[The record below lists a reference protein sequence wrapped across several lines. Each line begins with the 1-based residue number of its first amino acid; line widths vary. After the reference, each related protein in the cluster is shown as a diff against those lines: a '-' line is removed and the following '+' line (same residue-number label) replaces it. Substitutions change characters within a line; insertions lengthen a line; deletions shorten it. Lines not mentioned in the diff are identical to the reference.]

1 MSFYSAFLFSPLT
14 FIVLAQGAIN
24 QRTLA
29 VKRKVPTQTEVAVCW
44 TRPVARLTGAV
55 ARLTAP
61 PAGVA
66 ERLRRTLLAALA
78 PWSGRAAQTAGGVI
92 TSPSLSCVYLG
103 RITERHSGVS
113 AAAINFLIFFFFFQ
127 KISARL
133 FTLST
138 TVWISLSP
146 LCSSSS
152 AFSATVQAQNHD
164 LDILKQD
171 YVADKERKSSL
182 LVKVPTKHHIQ
193 GRKLNVT
200 IHRTIQMIFI

>member
-14 FIVLAQGAIN
+14 FIVLAQRAIN

-29 VKRKVPTQTEVAVCW
+29 VKGKVPTQTEVAVCW

-113 AAAINFLIFFFFFQ
+113 AAAINFLFCFFFVLFFKKSQ
-127 KISARL
+127 LVSSL
-133 FTLST
+133 CQQLCE
-138 TVWISLSP
+138 SLSP
-146 LCSSSS
+146 LS
-152 AFSATVQAQNHD
+152 ALPPLHSVQRSRH
-164 LDILKQD
+164 K
-171 YVADKERKSSL
+171 
-182 LVKVPTKHHIQ
+182 TM
-193 GRKLNVT
+193 T
-200 IHRTIQMIFI
+200 